1 MTLRFPLLATAAA
14 MALATPAFSQ
24 VKPVYGAWGYNPAA
38 MDRAVKPGDD
48 FWSFVNGSWDR
59 TTQIAADRT
68 SAGPFVTLSD
78 ASERDVRSIVEGFA
92 NAPKRDLA
100 GQQIG
105 DFYAS
110 FMDEA
115 KIDSFGAMPLKPYL
129 AQITA
134 AQTRPQ
140 LLVLFVATGFASP
153 VGIGL
158 SPDLIMSRQLARLG
172 LAYPRA
178 NIICRT
184 TRRWSGIVPRIV
196 TISRQSS
203 GFPVCLAAR
212 PRPIGSSRSRRP
224 LPKRNGLRPTAA
236 TSTRPIIR

>member
-1 MTLRFPLLATAAA
+1 MILRCFLLAASTTSVLAA
-14 MALATPAFSQ
+14 PVFSQ
-24 VKPVYGAWGYNPAA
+24 TKPAYGSWGYQPAA
-38 MDRAVKPGDD
+38 MDRSVKPGDD
-48 FWSFVNGSWDR
+48 FWAFVNGSWDR

-115 KIDSFGAMPLKPYL
+115 KVDSLGAVPLKPYF

-140 LLVLFVATGFASP
+140 LLALFVATGFASP
-153 VGIGL
+153 VGIG
-158 SPDLIMSRQLARLG
+158 P
-172 LAYPRA
+172 
-178 NIICRT
+178 
-184 TRRWSGIVPRIV
+184 
-196 TISRQSS
+196 
-203 GFPVCLAAR
+203 AAR
-212 PRPIGSSRSRRP
+212 PAPAPGPAGRSSARSTPARCRPAGAPPSAGWRWRQ
-224 LPKRNGLRPTAA
+224 LN
-236 TSTRPIIR
+236 